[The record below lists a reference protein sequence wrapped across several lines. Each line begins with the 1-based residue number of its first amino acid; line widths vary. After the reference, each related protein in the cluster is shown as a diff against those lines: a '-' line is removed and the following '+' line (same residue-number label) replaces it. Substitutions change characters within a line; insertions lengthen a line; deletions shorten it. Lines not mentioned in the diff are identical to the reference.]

1 MYRIVTNSSST
12 SFTVSVMDDKGIS
25 VIATD
30 DIIPN
35 DIIPNDII
43 IDELTNFTIIA
54 IIMKHFALLYETH
67 CKVNV

>member
-1 MYRIVTNSSST
+1 
-12 SFTVSVMDDKGIS
+12 MDDKGIS